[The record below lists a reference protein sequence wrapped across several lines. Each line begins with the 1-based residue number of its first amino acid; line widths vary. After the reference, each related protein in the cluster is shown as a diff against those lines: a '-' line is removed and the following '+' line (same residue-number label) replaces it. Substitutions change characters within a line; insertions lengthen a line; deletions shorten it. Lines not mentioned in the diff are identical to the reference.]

1 MQNLLKKIMSI
12 LTRSAFALVL
22 VMLMNKGIALVKQ
35 SILVSNFCATQE
47 MDSFLVASDFMIQ
60 VGSVLFSA
68 LSVTFLST
76 YARYLNQEGK
86 AAAADFFRNT
96 LVLFIPLSAI
106 VILLAYAFSE
116 YIVDILAI
124 GFPPDQKLIAAGYI
138 RLFSVIVIGI
148 CISNISTAALEG
160 EKRFLPGKASNI
172 IQSIIV
178 IAVCLYFKDNTP
190 IEYIIYSVIAFYAV
204 QNLLLLSLLWK
215 NDSFQIGKIKIGT
228 PQLEL
233 VKVAVPVFIS
243 NALLQVNFMVDRA
256 IASSMEAGSITV
268 LSYGNYIFSSIHAII
283 VGSLCA
289 ILLSLFSNSIANN
302 DSEKTDDHL
311 LKGLSTLAL
320 IMIPLTIFVFLFAD
334 QVIDILFGYGKFN
347 EAAVSRTGL
356 IVKCYV
362 VGLIFAGV
370 RDILVNLH
378 YANTD
383 TRRPFINSCAGVGSN
398 ICLSILLGT
407 MIGLPGIAIA
417 SAIAYAITALL
428 SIASGKRYIGLLNIR
443 RLILNLTK
451 VCIASLLGGLFIIWC
466 PVIDN
471 HGALLAMT
479 QKAAFYFTVT
489 LLVLKLMRY
498 DFSLIL
504 KK

>member
-1 MQNLLKKIMSI
+1 MSI

-22 VMLMNKGIALVKQ
+22 VMLMNKGLALVKQ
-35 SILVSNFCATQE
+35 SILVSNFGATQE
-47 MDSFLVASDFMIQ
+47 MDSFLIASDFMIQ

-96 LVLFIPLSAI
+96 LALFIPLSAI
-106 VILLAYAFSE
+106 VMLLAYAFSE

-233 VKVAVPVFIS
+233 V
-243 NALLQVNFMVDRA
+243 
-256 IASSMEAGSITV
+256 
-268 LSYGNYIFSSIHAII
+268 
-283 VGSLCA
+283 
-289 ILLSLFSNSIANN
+289 
-302 DSEKTDDHL
+302 
-311 LKGLSTLAL
+311 
-320 IMIPLTIFVFLFAD
+320 
-334 QVIDILFGYGKFN
+334 
-347 EAAVSRTGL
+347 
-356 IVKCYV
+356 
-362 VGLIFAGV
+362 
-370 RDILVNLH
+370 
-378 YANTD
+378 
-383 TRRPFINSCAGVGSN
+383 
-398 ICLSILLGT
+398 
-407 MIGLPGIAIA
+407 
-417 SAIAYAITALL
+417 
-428 SIASGKRYIGLLNIR
+428 
-443 RLILNLTK
+443 
-451 VCIASLLGGLFIIWC
+451 
-466 PVIDN
+466 
-471 HGALLAMT
+471 
-479 QKAAFYFTVT
+479 
-489 LLVLKLMRY
+489 
-498 DFSLIL
+498 
-504 KK
+504 